1 VDFAPGRPYLW
12 HGVTWATGAPSL
24 LLADAAT
31 AALSRVDLMGLRIGV
46 KAAGDGRFC
55 TGRYRFSGTFGVEPL
70 PCPQQARAGPGG
82 QCPACLGRDD
92 FRFAHHAH
100 EGGHVPAALSAYL
113 DQPHLLYV
121 ATFANASS
129 KVGTAAAPRRVSRL
143 DEQGPVHATYLL
155 QASDGRSVRVLE
167 DTLSRDAGLAQ
178 SVRGTAAK
186 LAALANPD
194 PRQTRAAHDAAVGRA
209 LAALTALGLRP
220 EPAEWTPP
228 ACGDELRSPPRGERL
243 AYRHDLRE
251 GEHGFQVESC
261 SGSCALVRLTPG
273 DDVRYVL
280 DLSVLKGRRVLIG
293 SYTSPAAPLQ
303 GSLF

>member
-1 VDFAPGRPYLW
+1 MVFAPARPYLW

-24 LLADAAT
+24 LLADTAT
-31 AALSRVDLMGLRIGV
+31 ATLAAVDVMGLRIGV
-46 KAAGDGRFC
+46 KAAGGGRFC
-55 TGRYRFSGTFGVEPL
+55 TGRYGFAGTFGVEPL
-70 PCPQQARAGPGG
+70 PCPRQAQAGPGG
-82 QCPACLGRDD
+82 QCAACLGRDD

-100 EGGHVPAALSAYL
+100 EGGHESAALTAYL

-121 ATFANASS
+121 ATFANAAS

-155 QASDGRSVRVLE
+155 QASDGRAVRVLE

-178 SVRGTAAK
+178 SVRGPAK
-186 LAALANPD
+186 LAALTDPD
-194 PRQTRAAHDAAVGRA
+194 PRQARAAHETAVGRA
-209 LAALTALGLRP
+209 LAALAALGLSP
-220 EPAEWTPP
+220 EPEGWTPP
-228 ACGDELRSPPRGERL
+228 ACGAGLRSPRRGERL
-243 AYRHDLRE
+243 AYPHNLRE

-261 SGSCALVRLTPG
+261 SGSHALVRLTAD

-280 DLSVLKGRRVLIG
+280 DLNALKGRRVLIG
-293 SYTSPAAPLQ
+293 SYTSPAMPLQ

>member
-24 LLADAAT
+24 LLADTTAT
-31 AALSRVDLMGLRIGV
+31 LGAVDVMGLRIGV
-46 KAAGDGRFC
+46 KAAEGGRFC
-55 TGRYRFSGTFGVEPL
+55 TGRYGFAGTFQVEPL
-70 PCPQQARAGPGG
+70 PCPQQAQAGPGG
-82 QCPACLGRDD
+82 QCAACLGRDD

-100 EGGHVPAALSAYL
+100 EGGHASPALTAYL

-121 ATFANASS
+121 ATFANAAS

-155 QASDGRSVRVLE
+155 QASDGRAVRLLE
-167 DTLSRDAGLAQ
+167 DTLSREAGLAQ
-178 SVRGTAAK
+178 AVRGAAK
-186 LAALANPD
+186 LAALTDPD
-194 PRQTRAAHDAAVGRA
+194 PRQARAAHKAAVGRA
-209 LAALTALGLRP
+209 LAALTALGLSP
-220 EPAEWTPP
+220 EPEEWTPP
-228 ACGDELRSPPRGERL
+228 ACGAELRAPRQGERL
-243 AYRHDLRE
+243 AYPHDLRE

-261 SGSCALVRLTPG
+261 SGSHALVRLTPD

-280 DLSVLKGRRVLIG
+280 DLNALKGRRVLTG
-293 SYTSPAAPLQ
+293 SYTSPAMPLQ